1 MNKKLL
7 HDKLIDWYE
16 QNHRILPWRETD
28 DPYKIWISEIIL
40 QQTRVAQGMEYY
52 LRLINRFPD
61 VESLAE
67 AEEDE
72 VLLYW
77 QGLGYYS
84 RARNLHKAAQLMKNH
99 EIFKLNN
106 NNINNLRGNQLSAA
120 LNGHSSELL
129 SSEQIFAALRSMPGV
144 GDYTA
149 GAIASFAFNLPY
161 PALDGNVYRVLS
173 RLYDCEIAFDTTQ
186 GKKHFRQ
193 LAEDLLDRERPRL
206 FNSAIM
212 ELGAL
217 HCVPTAPDCSTC
229 PLNTWC
235 KALANNTVE
244 LLPVRKP
251 RPKVRDRYLEY
262 TIYITPERTT
272 LIHQRKGNDIWK
284 HLWEFP
290 LEEIDRCAV
299 DRVAVDRT
307 KDTVDR
313 YAEVLEL
320 THVLSHQKLH
330 ARFVIKNVPELPEI
344 PDTLVVHLSDLDNYA
359 FSRLTLNAI
368 EKLLIIHN

>member
-1 MNKKLL
+1 MNKDLL
-7 HDKLIDWYE
+7 YKELEEWYE
-16 QNHRILPWRETD
+16 VNHRILPWRETE

-52 LRLINRFPD
+52 HRLVTRFPD
-61 VESLAE
+61 IQSLAD
-67 AEEDE
+67 AAEDE

-84 RARNLHKAAQLMKNH
+84 RARNMHKAAQLMKNH
-99 EIFKLNN
+99 EMFHQAMRLLGDKA
-106 NNINNLRGNQLSAA
+106 RGEKEGDEAIRRKVK
-120 LNGHSSELL
+120 GE
-129 SSEQIFAALRSMPGV
+129 EIFAALKSMPGV

-149 GAIASFAFNLPY
+149 GAIASFAFNMPY

-186 GKKHFRQ
+186 GKKHFRK
-193 LAEDLLDRERPRL
+193 LAEELLDRERPRL

-217 HCVPTAPDCSTC
+217 VCLPTKPMCDEC
-229 PLNTWC
+229 PLRTWC
-235 KALANNTVE
+235 KALVNNTIE

-251 RPKVRDRYLEY
+251 RTKVKDRYLEY
-262 TIYITPERTT
+262 TIYITPENKT

-284 HLWEFP
+284 HLWEFV
-290 LEEIDRCAV
+290 CAEHTG
-299 DRVAVDRT
+299 DEAIRREARGERT
-307 KDTVDR
+307 V
-313 YAEVLEL
+313 EL

-330 ARFVIKNVPELPEI
+330 ARFVIKNVSELPEI
-344 PDTLVVHLSDLDNYA
+344 PDTLVVSLNDLDNYA
-359 FSRLTLNAI
+359 FSRLTLKAI
-368 EKLLIIHN
+368 ETLAQR

>member
-1 MNKKLL
+1 MNSKLL
-7 HDKLIDWYE
+7 HNALVEWYE
-16 QNHRILPWRETD
+16 MNHRILPWRETR

-52 LRLINRFPD
+52 HRLVTRFPD
-61 VESLAE
+61 IQSLAE
-67 AEEDE
+67 AQEDE

-84 RARNLHKAAQLMKNH
+84 RARNMHKAAQLMKNH
-99 EIFKLNN
+99 EMFHQAM
-106 NNINNLRGNQLSAA
+106 R
-120 LNGHSSELL
+120 LL
-129 SSEQIFAALRSMPGV
+129 GDKAKGEEIFAALKSMPGV

-193 LAEDLLDRERPRL
+193 LAVDLLDKERPRL
-206 FNSAIM
+206 FNSSIM

-217 HCVPTAPDCSTC
+217 VCLPTKPLCDEC
-229 PLNTWC
+229 PLCTWC

-251 RPKVRDRYLEY
+251 RAKVRDRFLEY
-262 TIYITPERTT
+262 TIYITPEKTT

-284 HLWEFP
+284 HLWEFVCAERTG
-290 LEEIDRCAV
+290 EEAIRREA
-299 DRVAVDRT
+299 
-307 KDTVDR
+307 KG
-313 YAEVLEL
+313 EKILEL

-330 ARFVIKNVPELPEI
+330 ARFIIKNVSELPEI
-344 PDTLVVHLSDLDNYA
+344 PDTLVVSLSDLDNYA
-359 FSRLTLNAI
+359 FSRLTLRALEQI
-368 EKLLIIHN
+368 TSDIFQ

>member
-1 MNKKLL
+1 MNKELL
-7 HDKLIDWYE
+7 HNKLIEWYE
-16 QNHRILPWRETD
+16 VNHRILPWRETD

-52 LRLINRFPD
+52 HRLITRFPD
-61 VESLAE
+61 IQSLAD

-99 EIFKLNN
+99 GIFQLSNVECLKLKDEEIF
-106 NNINNLRGNQLSAA
+106 S
-120 LNGHSSELL
+120 
-129 SSEQIFAALRSMPGV
+129 ALRSMPGV

-193 LAEDLLDRERPRL
+193 MAEELLDKERPRL

-235 KALANNTVE
+235 KALTNNTVE

-262 TIYITPERTT
+262 TIYITPEKTT

-307 KDTVDR
+307 KGTVDR

-330 ARFVIKNVPELPEI
+330 ARFVIKNVSELPEI
-344 PDTLVVHLSDLDNYA
+344 PDTLVVKLSELDNYA

-368 EKLLIIHN
+368 EKLLY

>member
-1 MNKKLL
+1 MNKELL
-7 HDKLIDWYE
+7 YNKLIEWYE
-16 QNHRILPWRETD
+16 VNHRILPWRETE
-28 DPYKIWISEIIL
+28 DPYRIWISEIIL

-52 LRLINRFPD
+52 HRLVTRFPD
-61 VESLAE
+61 IQSLAD

-99 EIFKLNN
+99 AIFHQAMRLLGDKA
-106 NNINNLRGNQLSAA
+106 RG
-120 LNGHSSELL
+120 E
-129 SSEQIFAALRSMPGV
+129 EIFAALRSMPGV

-173 RLYDCEIAFDTTQ
+173 RLYDCEIPFDTTQ
-186 GKKHFRQ
+186 GKKHFRK
-193 LAEDLLDRERPRL
+193 LAEELLDREHPRL

-217 HCVPTAPDCSTC
+217 VCLPTKPMCDEC
-229 PLNTWC
+229 PLRTWC
-235 KALANNTVE
+235 EALANNTVE

-251 RPKVRDRYLEY
+251 RPKVRDRYFMY
-262 TIYITPERTT
+262 TIYITPDNTT

-307 KDTVDR
+307 KGTVDC

-330 ARFVIKNVPELPEI
+330 ARFVVENVPELPDI
-344 PDTLVVHLSDLDNYA
+344 PDTIVVSISDLDNYA
-359 FSRLTLNAI
+359 FSRLTLNAL
-368 EKLLIIHN
+368 EKLDL

>member
-1 MNKKLL
+1 MNKELL
-7 HDKLIDWYE
+7 HNKLIEWYE

-52 LRLINRFPD
+52 HRLITRFPD
-61 VESLAE
+61 IQSLAQ
-67 AEEDE
+67 AHEDE

-99 EIFKLNN
+99 AIFHQEIRLLGDKA
-106 NNINNLRGNQLSAA
+106 RG
-120 LNGHSSELL
+120 E
-129 SSEQIFAALRSMPGV
+129 EIFAALRSMPGV

-193 LAEDLLDRERPRL
+193 LAEELLDKERPRL

-262 TIYITPERTT
+262 TIYIARDKTT

-284 HLWEFP
+284 HLWEFVCAERTG
-290 LEEIDRCAV
+290 EEAIRRKA
-299 DRVAVDRT
+299 
-307 KDTVDR
+307 KG
-313 YAEVLEL
+313 ENILEL
-320 THVLSHQKLH
+320 THVLSHQRLH
-330 ARFVIKNVPELPEI
+330 ARFVIKNVSELPEI
-344 PDTLVVHLSDLDNYA
+344 PDTVVVSLSDLDNYA
-359 FSRLTLNAI
+359 FSRLTLKAI
-368 EKLLIIHN
+368 EKLLIPHRLFLPPKQ

>member
-1 MNKKLL
+1 MNRELL
-7 HDKLIDWYE
+7 YNKLIEWYE
-16 QNHRILPWRETD
+16 VNHRILPWRETD

-52 LRLINRFPD
+52 HRLITRFPD
-61 VESLAE
+61 IQSLAD

-99 EIFKLNN
+99 AIFHQEMRLLDDKA
-106 NNINNLRGNQLSAA
+106 RG
-120 LNGHSSELL
+120 E
-129 SSEQIFAALRSMPGV
+129 EIFAALRSMPGV

-193 LAEDLLDRERPRL
+193 LAEELLDKERPRL

-235 KALANNTVE
+235 KALTNNTVE

-262 TIYITPERTT
+262 TIYIARDKTT

-284 HLWEFP
+284 HLWEFVCAERTG
-290 LEEIDRCAV
+290 EEAIRRKA
-299 DRVAVDRT
+299 
-307 KDTVDR
+307 KG
-313 YAEVLEL
+313 ENILEL

-330 ARFVIKNVPELPEI
+330 ARFVIKNVSELPEI
-344 PDTLVVHLSDLDNYA
+344 PDTVVVSLSDLDNYA
-359 FSRLTLNAI
+359 FSRLTLKAI
-368 EKLLIIHN
+368 EKLLITYSL